1 MAGHDQMG
9 GHQSAA
15 RGGETSDEGLGDRER
30 WIGDHSERAAGESQI
45 GGIGLDD
52 DDAGSTE
59 TLP

>member
-9 GHQSAA
+9 GHQSTA
-15 RGGETSDEGLGDRER
+15 RGSETSDEGLGHRER
-30 WIGDHSERAAGESQI
+30 WIGDDSERAAGESQV
-45 GGIGLDD
+45 GGVGLDD